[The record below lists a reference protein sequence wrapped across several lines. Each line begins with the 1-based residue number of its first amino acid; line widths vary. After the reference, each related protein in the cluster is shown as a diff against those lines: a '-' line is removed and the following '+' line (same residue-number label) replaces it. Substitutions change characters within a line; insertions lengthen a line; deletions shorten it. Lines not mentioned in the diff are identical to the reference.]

1 MALLKTH
8 RRLPRFA
15 RNDSVLSPSLRLE
28 YAEAAISAHINRAA
42 KPLPNS
48 VTIET
53 RYVPITQVAW
63 GWQKLQDIGSQNPMT

>member
-1 MALLKTH
+1 
-8 RRLPRFA
+8 
-15 RNDSVLSPSLRLE
+15 
-28 YAEAAISAHINRAA
+28 
-42 KPLPNS
+42 LPNS